1 MCFYNF
7 EIKRVKHTKYL
18 GLIVDDTLT
27 WEKHIEYISTKINRN
42 IGILKRT
49 QNFLPKSSL
58 ITLYKT
64 LIEPYFRYC
73 NIVWGQCNET
83 LKDKLQSLQNKA
95 VRTIAGQSYKY
106 TNHNGLLKEFGWL
119 SVRNLINLDM
129 GVFMYKTQ
137 NGMAPEEFN
146 QLFVPVGNIHG
157 CLTRSAQ
164 NGNLQL
170 PKIKLKCAQ
179 GSISYS
185 GAKLWNSIPPVIRK
199 AESIVSFKEKYK
211 DHLALVQFA

>member
-1 MCFYNF
+1 MTY
-7 EIKRVKHTKYL
+7 T
-18 GLIVDDTLT
+18 
-27 WEKHIEYISTKINRN
+27 STKINHN
-42 IGILKRT
+42 IGILKKT

-64 LIEPYFRYC
+64 LIKPYFRYC

-95 VRTIAGQSYKY
+95 VRTIAGQSYEY
-106 TNHNGLLKEFGWL
+106 TNHNRLLKEFGWL
-119 SVRNLINLDM
+119 SVRNLINLDI
-129 GVFMYKTQ
+129 GVVFMYKTQ

-146 QLFVPVGNIHG
+146 QLFVPVGNIYG

-164 NGNLQL
+164 NGNLRL

-185 GAKLWNSIPPVIRK
+185 GAKLWNSIPSVIRK

>member
-1 MCFYNF
+1 
-7 EIKRVKHTKYL
+7 
-18 GLIVDDTLT
+18 
-27 WEKHIEYISTKINRN
+27 
-42 IGILKRT
+42 
-49 QNFLPKSSL
+49 
-58 ITLYKT
+58 
-64 LIEPYFRYC
+64 
-73 NIVWGQCNET
+73 
-83 LKDKLQSLQNKA
+83 
-95 VRTIAGQSYKY
+95 
-106 TNHNGLLKEFGWL
+106 
-119 SVRNLINLDM
+119 M

-146 QLFVPVGNIHG
+146 QLFVSVGNIHG

>member
-1 MCFYNF
+1 
-7 EIKRVKHTKYL
+7 
-18 GLIVDDTLT
+18 
-27 WEKHIEYISTKINRN
+27 
-42 IGILKRT
+42 
-49 QNFLPKSSL
+49 
-58 ITLYKT
+58 
-64 LIEPYFRYC
+64 
-73 NIVWGQCNET
+73 
-83 LKDKLQSLQNKA
+83 
-95 VRTIAGQSYKY
+95 
-106 TNHNGLLKEFGWL
+106 
-119 SVRNLINLDM
+119 M

-157 CLTRSAQ
+157 CLTQSAQ

-199 AESIVSFKEKYK
+199 AGSIVSFKENIKII
-211 DHLALVQFA
+211 